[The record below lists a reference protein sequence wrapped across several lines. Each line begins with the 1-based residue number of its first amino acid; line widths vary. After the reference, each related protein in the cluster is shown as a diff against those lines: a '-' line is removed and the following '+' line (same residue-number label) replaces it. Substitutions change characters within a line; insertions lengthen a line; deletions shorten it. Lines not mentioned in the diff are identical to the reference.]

1 MRFPLAPNAFALML
15 CAPVWVAAFEAPPS
29 VPPDACAPFAES
41 VAMEAAAAGARDES
55 AKPSMPTEPAPV
67 KIALE
72 DAERASLLEEAYND
86 ARDVLSRDDECSDF
100 FGGRDGAQH
109 VLGRL
114 VSQLRD
120 DPLLKAN
127 VGIVMQGHYTNITNL
142 QKGVSYR
149 LFDQAIVN
157 SRGPFFRAKDG
168 GRALPDCGSF
178 APNTRG
184 VRTAMLL
191 HELGHLIRGADG
203 RWLLPNDGDNLMTAA
218 RNTDRIMKKC
228 GRQIKALDAKPAP
241 DNPGLA
247 TRGRS

>member
-1 MRFPLAPNAFALML
+1 MRFPLAPNAFALVL
-15 CAPVWVAAFEAPPS
+15 CAPIWAAAFEAPPS
-29 VPPDACAPFAES
+29 APPDACAPFAES
-41 VAMEAAAAGARDES
+41 VAMEAAAGGRDDS

-67 KIALE
+67 KISLE
-72 DAERASLLEEAYND
+72 DAERASLLEEAYKD
-86 ARDVLSRDDECSDF
+86 AHDILGRDEECSEF

-114 VSQLRD
+114 VGQLRD
-120 DPLLKAN
+120 DPLLEPTI
-127 VGIVMQGHYTNITNL
+127 GIMMQGQYTNIVNL
-142 QKGVSYR
+142 QHGVNYR
-149 LFDQAIVN
+149 LFDQAIIN
-157 SRGPFFRAKDG
+157 SRGPFFRDNDG
-168 GRALPDCGSF
+168 QRAFPDCAGF

-203 RWLLPNDGDNLMTAA
+203 RWLLPNDGDSLLRAA

-228 GRQIKALDAKPAP
+228 GRQIKALDARPAP
-241 DNPGLA
+241 DGSGRA